1 MKAFLDDQ
9 PIELASAS
17 LADAV
22 RRGAAMAEIKGRI
35 VIQAEADGAAISDER
50 LASLPDDSG
59 GVSELRMRTADPS
72 SMVRVALMDAA
83 EMLDRVGTHQEAGAK
98 RLHAGDIGGAMEEVS
113 AAVGVWQL
121 VRDVFE
127 KSCAVLRL
135 DPEQMELAVHERSGG
150 PDLRSVRVSE
160 KTAELAATLGR
171 LKESLEAQDWS
182 ALADTLEYDL
192 GEQAKDWVTL
202 LRLLSDQLRDGA
214 SRQA

>member
-35 VIQAEADGAAISDER
+35 VIHAEADGAAISDER
-50 LASLPDDSG
+50 LASLPEDSG

-98 RLHAGDIGGAMEEVS
+98 RLHSGDIGGAMEEVS